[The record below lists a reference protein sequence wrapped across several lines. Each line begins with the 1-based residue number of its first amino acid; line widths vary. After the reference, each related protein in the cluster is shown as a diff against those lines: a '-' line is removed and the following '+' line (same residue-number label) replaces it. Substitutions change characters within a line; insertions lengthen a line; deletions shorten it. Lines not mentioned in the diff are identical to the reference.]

1 MKILKTSRFLDELD
15 VIVDFIAEDSV
26 SQALIFL
33 DKLENTVYLLTDT
46 PYRCRES
53 RKSNDV
59 NVREW
64 VFMGY
69 VVPYRVNKEKS
80 RIEVIGIFSANEWKM

>member
-15 VIVDFIAEDSV
+15 VIVDFIAEDSL

-33 DKLENTVYLLTDT
+33 DKLENTVYSLTDT

-59 NVREW
+59 NVREL
-64 VFMGY
+64 VFMG
-69 VVPYRVNKEKS
+69 
-80 RIEVIGIFSANEWKM
+80 